1 MQNEYNV
8 AIAGLRLLSKPS
20 EIRSLPYQGDVIA
33 IDGQAVAIGADGET
47 CTNVTADSTD
57 FGVIVFHH
65 IGKSGR
71 TADGKAEAYVKFDV
85 PPVMTVGRVWVKPN
99 EPITARGK
107 AAKVYVNT
115 TDGTLGQT
123 AEGATEWVGAYWDV
137 LTNNDGLAVVNLG

>member
-1 MQNEYNV
+1 MKNEYNV
-8 AIAGLRLLSKPS
+8 ATAGLRLLSKPS

-47 CTNVTADSTD
+47 CTNVSEDSTD

-71 TADGKAEAYVKFDV
+71 TEDGKAEAYVKFDV
-85 PPVMTVGRVWVKPN
+85 PPVMTQGRVWVKPN
-99 EPITARGK
+99 EKITARGK
-107 AAKVYVNT
+107 DAKVYVNT